1 MDCFV
6 RRNDRSD
13 ASPYTDPKKGEGK
26 DMKNPCVY
34 IMANRRHGTLYV
46 GVTSQLGAR
55 VWQHKNGVTQGFTS
69 QYRVHQLVWFEQHET
84 MASAILREKQ
94 LKAGSRQRKID
105 LIEALNPQW
114 LDLYE
119 RILG

>member
-1 MDCFV
+1 
-6 RRNDRSD
+6 
-13 ASPYTDPKKGEGK
+13 
-26 DMKNPCVY
+26 MKNPCVY
-34 IMANRRHGTLYV
+34 IMASRRHGTLYV

-69 QYRVHQLVWFEQHET
+69 QYET

>member
-1 MDCFV
+1 M
-6 RRNDRSD
+6 
-13 ASPYTDPKKGEGK
+13 ASFFEMTEATQVPTLTPKKGEVE

-34 IMANRRHGTLYV
+34 IMASRRHGTLYV

-69 QYRVHQLVWFEQHET
+69 QYRVHQLVWYEQHET

>member
-1 MDCFV
+1 MHIPV
-6 RRNDRSD
+6 
-13 ASPYTDPKKGEGK
+13 
-26 DMKNPCVY
+26 
-34 IMANRRHGTLYV
+34 
-46 GVTSQLGAR
+46 
-55 VWQHKNGVTQGFTS
+55 
-69 QYRVHQLVWFEQHET
+69 LVLW

>member
-1 MDCFV
+1 MTSFLAMTEATQV
-6 RRNDRSD
+6 PTL
-13 ASPYTDPKKGEGK
+13 APKKGEVE